1 MEFDIH
7 LVLLKN
13 SFIMKTNQILT
24 ADILDIIF
32 DGKNKSYGAYDLRK
46 TYNGRLT
53 RAVIITVIMMLL
65 VFAGTVLSGMTSK
78 SATGQIEIAD
88 IEMKDVKNP
97 WMPVPPP
104 PPPPVKSSTPPE
116 VNQKRFV
123 APIIVQDSNVPD
135 DELIED
141 IAEDQVISTK
151 TVESEI
157 KTKIVQGFVDDKG
170 SKILEVP
177 KADKEE
183 QPFGKVEI
191 EATFP
196 GGALAWARYLQKN
209 LHPDTPSYNGAPNG
223 IYQVIVKFIVS
234 KEGIVSDVQAESKHG
249 YGMEEEAV
257 KVITRGP
264 KWTPALQNGRYVNAY
279 RRQPVTFI
287 VEEE

>member
-53 RAVIITVIMMLL
+53 RAVIITVIIMLL

-88 IEMKDVKNP
+88 IKMKDVKNP
-97 WMPVPPP
+97 WMPVTPPP
-104 PPPPVKSSTPPE
+104 TPPVKSSTPPE

-257 KVITRGP
+257 KVYYP
-264 KWTPALQNGRYVNAY
+264 WP
-279 RRQPVTFI
+279 
-287 VEEE
+287 